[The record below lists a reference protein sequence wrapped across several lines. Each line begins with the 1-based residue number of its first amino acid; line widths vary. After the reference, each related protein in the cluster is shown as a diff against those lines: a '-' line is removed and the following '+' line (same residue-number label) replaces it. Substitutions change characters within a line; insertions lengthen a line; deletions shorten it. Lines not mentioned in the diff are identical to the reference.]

1 MSTFDEREKG
11 FEAKYK
17 HDQETQFKVTARRN
31 KLLGLWAAEQIGL
44 SGAEA
49 EAYAKTVVAADFQ
62 KPGDDD
68 VLHKVMADL
77 SAKGIEVSEHTL
89 RRRLADLTHTARE
102 QVAKQTG

>member
-17 HDQETQFKVTARRN
+17 HDQESLFKVTARRN
-31 KLLGLWAAEQIGL
+31 KLLGLWAAEQLGL

-49 EAYAKTVVAADFQ
+49 EAYARSIVAADFE

-68 VLHKVMADL
+68 VLQKVMADL
-77 SAKGIEVSEHTL
+77 SAKGVQVTEHAL
-89 RRRLADLTHTARE
+89 RKRLADLTQIARE
-102 QVAKQTG
+102 QVAKQSG